1 MTSTSSRTDKVDPLL
16 EKNCF
21 FEAHEGHHELSIR
34 TSCNMGSLSVFISG
48 MRVCTRLSSL
58 DVLSLL
64 VEGSSY
70 IPSLLQRL
78 YVFLI
83 YERFFEHKIRQFV
96 DLCSVSNVSVFI
108 MTRKLFGFYV
118 HGRSVHGHADTN
130 MRGMNINLHKE
141 QVETHCSQSF
151 PGPAHLSAA
160 LMYCKQAT
168 ECCVGPR
175 NKANQS

>member
-1 MTSTSSRTDKVDPLL
+1 M
-16 EKNCF
+16 
-21 FEAHEGHHELSIR
+21 
-34 TSCNMGSLSVFISG
+34 
-48 MRVCTRLSSL
+48 
-58 DVLSLL
+58 LSLL

-70 IPSLLQRL
+70 TPSLLQRL

-130 MRGMNINLHKE
+130 LRGMNINLHKE
-141 QVETHCSQSF
+141 QVEIHCNQSF
-151 PGPAHLSAA
+151 PGPAQLSAA
-160 LMYCKQAT
+160 LSYTCTASKQQKAGRGLGT
-168 ECCVGPR
+168 RLTSHMAVKSRQQIECL
-175 NKANQS
+175 SLH

>member
-1 MTSTSSRTDKVDPLL
+1 
-16 EKNCF
+16 
-21 FEAHEGHHELSIR
+21 
-34 TSCNMGSLSVFISG
+34 MGSLSVSISG

-58 DVLSLL
+58 DVLFLL

-70 IPSLLQRL
+70 TPSLLQRF

-118 HGRSVHGHADTN
+118 HGHSVHGHADTN
-130 MRGMNINLHKE
+130 LRGMNINLHKE

-151 PGPAHLSAA
+151 PGPAQPSGALSYASKQQNA
-160 LMYCKQAT
+160 VRGLGTSLMTVKSRQHIEYLSLYPLLQQT
-168 ECCVGPR
+168 TS
-175 NKANQS
+175 KA

>member
-1 MTSTSSRTDKVDPLL
+1 M
-16 EKNCF
+16 
-21 FEAHEGHHELSIR
+21 
-34 TSCNMGSLSVFISG
+34 
-48 MRVCTRLSSL
+48 
-58 DVLSLL
+58 
-64 VEGSSY
+64 
-70 IPSLLQRL
+70 
-78 YVFLI
+78 FLI

-175 NKANQS
+175 NKANGSKKEAAYRMPEYYIHYPSKQLQRLSEFIATASPRCEAVLDPPFLFGGRSGQKTTHPTNYIHDCRTLLYHDCCHSNT

>member
-1 MTSTSSRTDKVDPLL
+1 MKVMT
-16 EKNCF
+16 F
-21 FEAHEGHHELSIR
+21 Q
-34 TSCNMGSLSVFISG
+34 TSCNMGFP
-48 MRVCTRLSSL
+48 
-58 DVLSLL
+58 LSLHIRDEGVHKAL

-70 IPSLLQRL
+70 TPSLLQRL

-130 MRGMNINLHKE
+130 LRGMNINLHKE
-141 QVETHCSQSF
+141 QVEIHCNQSF
-151 PGPAHLSAA
+151 SQVPPSFLLLYHTHVL
-160 LMYCKQAT
+160 QASNRKLGGAW
-168 ECCVGPR
+168 EQG
-175 NKANQS
+175 